1 MTGTGTGRVDPEAIR
16 LTSGEFWA
24 GDHHPA
30 LTWLRHHDPVHW
42 DPHGR
47 VWGITRHADVK
58 YVEAHPEWFSNAGGI
73 RPDAPPVPQ
82 MIDMDDPEHAR
93 RRRLVAHGFTPRR
106 VRAGEADIR
115 RAATE
120 IIDAICER
128 GACDF
133 VTDVAAWLP
142 MILIGDALGVAPEDR
157 AQLLAWSD
165 DLMTGLTGLDD
176 PDKAMR
182 AMAAFEGFR
191 DYITP
196 IIEHR
201 RTHPGDDLVS
211 TLVHAEVDGERL
223 DHDSLVHET
232 LLILIG
238 GDETTRHVITGG
250 MYQLLTHP
258 DQHARL
264 VADPSGIPTA
274 VEEMLRWVT
283 PIKNMARTV
292 TTDTT
297 LGGKDLRAGDKLVLL
312 YPSAN
317 RDEAVFDDP
326 FRFDVTR
333 WPNEH
338 LAFGFGVHFCLG
350 ANLARMELRV
360 MFEELCRRLPDL
372 ELVEATEPARRVSN
386 FISGYEH
393 MPVRFTPRPPEG
405 STGHRPR
412 RG

>member
-1 MTGTGTGRVDPEAIR
+1 MSTARGRPVEPNEIR
-16 LTSGEFWA
+16 LTSGAFWA

-30 LTWLRHHDPVHW
+30 LEWLRAHDPVHW
-42 DPHGR
+42 DPHGQ
-47 VWGITRHADVK
+47 VWGITRHADVRH
-58 YVEAHPEWFSNAGGI
+58 VEAHPELFSNAGGI

-106 VRAGEADIR
+106 VRASEQRIR

-120 IIDAICER
+120 IIDAVCER
-128 GACDF
+128 GECDF

-142 MILIGDALGVAPEDR
+142 MIIIGDALGVAPDDR

-176 PDKAMR
+176 AEKAAR
-182 AMAAFEGFR
+182 AMAAFEAFR

-196 IIEHR
+196 VIEDR
-201 RTHPGDDLVS
+201 RQRPRDDLVS
-211 TLVHAEVDGERL
+211 ALVHAEVDGERL

-250 MYQLLTHP
+250 MYQLLRHP

-264 VADPSGIPTA
+264 VADPSGLPVA

-297 LGGKDLRAGDKLVLL
+297 LGDRELRAGEQLLLL

-326 FRFDVTR
+326 FRFDTTR

-350 ANLARMELRV
+350 AHLARTELRV
-360 MFEELCRRLPDL
+360 MFEELVRRLPDMQ
-372 ELVEATEPARRVSN
+372 LVEATEPPRRVSN

-393 MPVRFTPRPPEG
+393 MPVRFTPRRPEG
-405 STGHRPR
+405 ALGS
-412 RG
+412 